1 MFHPVEEKNITRA
14 LIEAY
19 YQQLHDAADVDVL
32 IIGSGPSGLIAGQLL
47 AKKGYRTVIVERNNY
62 LGGGMW
68 IGGFLMNKAT
78 MRAPSDKLLNELNI
92 PYKKAS
98 EGLFVADT
106 AAFASRLILAAC
118 EAGVTF
124 LSMTIVEDIIVKQ
137 AVVKGLVINST
148 PATMLPKMITCL
160 DPILLQSRIVI
171 DASGHDAVAVR
182 LLAKRKLIETKGMG
196 ALSVNA
202 SEDAIVENTTLVFPG
217 LYVTGMSVSE
227 TFGLPRMGPTF
238 GAMLLSGEKV
248 AHIAAEELKKNDKK
262 NDQLVA

>member
-1 MFHPVEEKNITRA
+1 MFSPVEEKNITRA

-19 YQQLHDAADVDVL
+19 YQQLYDATEVDVL
-32 IIGSGPSGLIAGQLL
+32 IIGSGPSGLVAGQLL
-47 AKKGYRTVIVERNNY
+47 AKKGYRTVIIERNNY

-78 MRAPSDKLLNELNI
+78 MRSPSDKLLNEFNI
-92 PYKKAS
+92 SYKKAS

-137 AVVKGLVINST
+137 AAVKGLVINST
-148 PATMLPKMITCL
+148 PVTMLPKMITCL
-160 DPILLQSRIVI
+160 DPILLQSTIVI

-182 LLAKRKLIETKGMG
+182 LLAKRGLVEAKGMG
-196 ALSVNA
+196 ALAVNA
-202 SEDAIVENTTLVFPG
+202 SEDAIVENTVSIFPG
-217 LYVTGMSVSE
+217 LYVAGMSVSE

-248 AHIAAEELKKNDKK
+248 ANIVESQLKKDK
-262 NDQLVA
+262 QLVA